1 MTAVYR
7 TNLDLSD
14 LLPPLIYSAILGFAG
29 LGAVFAALGLFCAF
43 CAYVSWRHLP
53 RSM

>member
-7 TNLDLSD
+7 TNLDMSE
-14 LLPPLIYSAILGFAG
+14 LLPPFIYSIILAFGG
-29 LGAVFAALGLFCAF
+29 LGAVFGALGIFCAV
-43 CAYVSWRHLP
+43 CAIVSWRHLP

>member
-14 LLPPLIYSAILGFAG
+14 LLPALVYSVILGFAG

-43 CAYVSWRHLP
+43 CAYISWRHLP